1 MCCKNFSAAVLT
13 LLLMSVLTASGCA
26 TANGP
31 SFGPLG
37 VPLPV
42 SPFTQ
47 DELEMQYRNKERYG
61 RVPVLG
67 PLTAGGPTTAL
78 DPPSQEEI
86 MAALEKARPIRGNY
100 PFLYEIQRN
109 NVRIVTEPLS
119 DYIDPPRVY
128 PRGINVVAER
138 LGNDPHVVPLNLVKK
153 RIVPP
158 DGPSFFQS
166 CHDLFLRRRI
176 QRRGWTSGRQRSQD
190 RHPAIPLLVPIL
202 HLEFILG
209 KRAHRERNSQG
220 SEARP
225 VGGSAPA
232 RREHGHQQESQDGS
246 REVLAAHESC
256 TSTDRSAG
264 RFVVHR
270 RAKLLIV
277 SKCAE
282 LAGFSASSGYSRSTI
297 RTGEEKG
304 KWERGKLGKKSK
316 QEKERPPRG
325 CMRGGLDTV
334 LGHYRNGRNSPDN
347 GPLRAPSSKS
357 RFHQPS
363 CHSRLTFRQPSGTWG

>member
-128 PRGINVVAER
+128 PLIGPAQLHHAHYKCTVYFTEVTRVGWPVPHTLRNEDTQEVVYIDHDHLHMVGNV
-138 LGNDPHVVPLNLVKK
+138 DP
-153 RIVPP
+153 
-158 DGPSFFQS
+158 GPGAQF
-166 CHDLFLRRRI
+166 
-176 QRRGWTSGRQRSQD
+176 
-190 RHPAIPLLVPIL
+190 
-202 HLEFILG
+202 
-209 KRAHRERNSQG
+209 
-220 SEARP
+220 
-225 VGGSAPA
+225 
-232 RREHGHQQESQDGS
+232 
-246 REVLAAHESC
+246 
-256 TSTDRSAG
+256 
-264 RFVVHR
+264 
-270 RAKLLIV
+270 
-277 SKCAE
+277 
-282 LAGFSASSGYSRSTI
+282 
-297 RTGEEKG
+297 
-304 KWERGKLGKKSK
+304 
-316 QEKERPPRG
+316 
-325 CMRGGLDTV
+325 
-334 LGHYRNGRNSPDN
+334 
-347 GPLRAPSSKS
+347 
-357 RFHQPS
+357 
-363 CHSRLTFRQPSGTWG
+363 